1 MIYLVEH
8 FFSIQGEGRYVGVP
22 SLFLRFG
29 GCNMRC
35 EGFGCSQ
42 ETPSGIEVIGCD
54 TVYAVNRE
62 HFSQNWIEIAD
73 ASQLTAVLDLYDLP
87 PNVDIVLTGGEPLM
101 YADDSAFIAFLEA
114 MIVKGLRVTF
124 ETNGSMAVDFEQF
137 PVYKQCVFALSVK
150 LENSGEAYNKRIKSN
165 TIFSLATNSKEAFFK
180 FSIDADSINI
190 GLDEQI
196 EEIIAHAPGTQVYCM
211 PVGGSKAEVEK
222 NAEPLIEYCK
232 VKGYTYSDRLHIRI
246 WDEVH
251 GV

>member
-1 MIYLVEH
+1 
-8 FFSIQGEGRYVGVP
+8 
-22 SLFLRFG
+22 
-29 GCNMRC
+29 MRC
-35 EGFGCSQ
+35 EGFACSQ
-42 ETPSGIEVIGCD
+42 EAPNGTTVVGCD

-62 HFSQNWIEIAD
+62 HFSTNWIEIK
-73 ASQLTAVLDLYDLP
+73 ASQQLESILDLYDLP

-101 YADDSAFIAFLEA
+101 YADEPVFVAFLEA
-114 MIVKGLRVTF
+114 MVARGLRVTF

-137 PVYKQCVFALSVK
+137 PVYKGCVFALSVK
-150 LENSGEAYNKRIKSN
+150 LENSGEAYNKRIKPN
-165 TIFSLATNSKEAFFK
+165 TIFSLATNAKEAFFK

-196 EEIIAHAPGTQVYCM
+196 EEIIAHAPNTQVYCM

>member
-1 MIYLVEH
+1 MLYLVEH

-42 ETPSGIEVIGCD
+42 IAPNGTNVVGCD

-62 HFSQNWIEIAD
+62 HFSTNWIEIAT
-73 ASQLTAVLDLYDLP
+73 AQQLISILDLYDLP
-87 PNVDIVLTGGEPLM
+87 SNVDIVLTGGEPLM
-101 YADDSAFIAFLEA
+101 YADDPIFIAFLEEMVA
-114 MIVKGLRVTF
+114 RGLRVTF
-124 ETNGSMAVDFEQF
+124 ETNGSMAVDFEIF
-137 PVYKQCVFALSVK
+137 PIYKSCVFALSVK
-150 LENSGEAYNKRIKSN
+150 LENSGEAYAKRIKPN

-196 EEIIAHAPGTQVYCM
+196 EEIIAHAPNTQVYCM

-232 VKGYTYSDRLHIRI
+232 SKGYTYSDRLHIRI

>member
-1 MIYLVEH
+1 MVYLVEH

-35 EGFGCSQ
+35 EGFACSQ
-42 ETPSGIEVIGCD
+42 EAPNGTTVVGCD

-62 HFSQNWIEIAD
+62 HFSSNWIEIKA
-73 ASQLTAVLDLYDLP
+73 AEQLISVLDLYDLP
-87 PNVDIVLTGGEPLM
+87 SNVDIVLTGGEPLM
-101 YADDSAFIAFLEA
+101 YAEDPIFIAFLEA
-114 MIVKGLRVTF
+114 MVERGLRITF
-124 ETNGSMAVDFEQF
+124 ETNGSMLVDFEQF
-137 PVYKQCVFALSVK
+137 PVYKSCVFALSVK
-150 LENSGEAYNKRIKSN
+150 LENSGEAYNKRIKPN
-165 TIFSLATNSKEAFFK
+165 IIFALATGAKEAFFK

-196 EEIIAHAPGTQVYCM
+196 EEIIAHAPQTQVYCM

>member
-42 ETPSGIEVIGCD
+42 ETPNGTTVIGCD

-62 HFSQNWIEIAD
+62 HFAANWIEIREAQ
-73 ASQLTAVLDLYDLP
+73 QLIGILDLYELP
-87 PNVDIVLTGGEPLM
+87 SNVDIVLTGGEPLM
-101 YADDSAFIAFLEA
+101 YADDSLFITFLEA
-114 MIVKGLRVTF
+114 MVARGQRVTF
-124 ETNGSMAVDFEQF
+124 ETNGSMMVDFEKF
-137 PVYKQCVFALSVK
+137 PVYKACVFALSIK
-150 LENSGEAYNKRIKSN
+150 LENSGEAYNKRIKAN

-196 EEIIAHAPGTQVYCM
+196 EEIISHSPNTQVYCM

-246 WDEVH
+246 WDEVS

>member
-42 ETPSGIEVIGCD
+42 EAPDGSKVVGCD

-62 HFSQNWIEIAD
+62 HFSQNWIKIAD
-73 ASQLTAVLDLYDLP
+73 ASQLIAVLDLYDLP
-87 PNVDIVLTGGEPLM
+87 SNVDIVLTGGEPLM
-101 YADDSAFIAFLEA
+101 YADDPVFIDFLEE
-114 MIVKGLRVTF
+114 MVKRGLRITF

-137 PVYKQCVFALSVK
+137 PVYQQCVFALSVK
-150 LENSGEAYNKRIKSN
+150 LENSGEAYNKRIKPN

-196 EEIIAHAPGTQVYCM
+196 EEITAHAPNTQVYCM
-211 PVGGSKAEVEK
+211 PVGASKAEVEK

>member
-1 MIYLVEH
+1 
-8 FFSIQGEGRYVGVP
+8 
-22 SLFLRFG
+22 
-29 GCNMRC
+29 MRC
-35 EGFGCSQ
+35 EGFACSQ
-42 ETPSGIEVIGCD
+42 TAPDGTAVVGCD

-62 HFSQNWIEIAD
+62 HFSVNWIEIKEAQ
-73 ASQLTAVLDLYDLP
+73 QLIAILDLYDLP
-87 PNVDIVLTGGEPLM
+87 SNVDIVLTGGEPLM
-101 YADDSAFIAFLEA
+101 YADDPLFIAFLEA
-114 MIVKGLRVTF
+114 MLKRGLRVTF

-137 PVYKQCVFALSVK
+137 PVYKECVFALSVK
-150 LENSGEAYNKRIKSN
+150 LENSGEAYNKRIKPN

-196 EEIIAHAPGTQVYCM
+196 EEIIAHAPDTQVYCM

-232 VKGYTYSDRLHIRI
+232 VKGYIYSDRLHIRI

>member
-1 MIYLVEH
+1 
-8 FFSIQGEGRYVGVP
+8 
-22 SLFLRFG
+22 
-29 GCNMRC
+29 MRC
-35 EGFGCSQ
+35 EGFACSQ
-42 ETPSGIEVIGCD
+42 TAPDGTTVVGCD

-62 HFSQNWIEIAD
+62 HFSANWIEIKEAQ
-73 ASQLTAVLDLYDLP
+73 QLIAILDLYDLP
-87 PNVDIVLTGGEPLM
+87 SNVDIVLTGGEPLM
-101 YADDSAFIAFLEA
+101 YADDPLFIAFLEA
-114 MIVKGLRVTF
+114 MVKRGLRVTF

-137 PVYKQCVFALSVK
+137 PVYKECVFALSVK
-150 LENSGEAYNKRIKSN
+150 LENSGEAYNKRIRPN

-196 EEIIAHAPGTQVYCM
+196 EEILAHAPGTQVYCM

>member
-1 MIYLVEH
+1 M
-8 FFSIQGEGRYVGVP
+8 GVP

-35 EGFGCSQ
+35 EGFACSQ
-42 ETPSGIEVIGCD
+42 TAPNGIEVVGCD

-62 HFSQNWIEIAD
+62 HFSNNWIEIAT
-73 ASQLTAVLDLYDLP
+73 AEQLVSILDLYDLP
-87 PNVDIVLTGGEPLM
+87 SNVDIVLTGGEPLM
-101 YADDSAFIAFLEA
+101 YADDPIFVAFLEA
-114 MIVKGLRVTF
+114 MIARGLRVTF
-124 ETNGSMAVDFEQF
+124 ETNGSMTVDFEQF
-137 PVYKQCVFALSVK
+137 SVYKACVFALSVK
-150 LENSGEAYNKRIKSN
+150 LENSGEAYNKRIKAN

-196 EEIIAHAPGTQVYCM
+196 EEIIAHAPNTQVYCM
-211 PVGGSKAEVEK
+211 PVGGSKAEVER

-246 WDEVH
+246 WDEVN

>member
-42 ETPSGIEVIGCD
+42 EAPDGSKVIGCD

-62 HFSQNWIEIAD
+62 HFSQNWIEVAD
-73 ASQLTAVLDLYDLP
+73 ASQLTSVLDLYDLP

-101 YADDSAFIAFLEA
+101 YADDPVFIDFLQA
-114 MIVKGLRVTF
+114 MVKRGLRVTF

-150 LENSGEAYNKRIKSN
+150 LENSGEAYNKRIKPN

>member
-1 MIYLVEH
+1 LIYLVEH
-8 FFSIQGEGRYVGVP
+8 FYSIQGEGRYVGVP

-35 EGFGCSQ
+35 EGFACSQ
-42 ETPSGIEVIGCD
+42 EAPNGKIIVGCD

-62 HFSQNWIEIAD
+62 NFLQNWIEISEAQ
-73 ASQLTAVLDLYDLP
+73 QLISVLDQYELP
-87 PNVDIVLTGGEPLM
+87 KNVDIVLTGGEPLM
-101 YADDSAFIAFLEA
+101 YADDPVFITFLEA
-114 MIVKGLRVTF
+114 MIARGLRVTF

-137 PVYKQCVFALSVK
+137 PVYKKCVFALSVK
-150 LENSGEAYNKRIKSN
+150 LENSGEAYNKRIKPN

-196 EEIIAHAPGTQVYCM
+196 EEIIAHAPNTQVYCM

-232 VKGYTYSDRLHIRI
+232 MKGYTYSDRLHIRI